1 MIYYFKRLK
10 INLKQIQNEYILNH
24 PEAVKT
30 VKSKAQLTFRQIA
43 GIRESAF
50 SISNLFSISEGE
62 QIVRAGFARW
72 PDVIAGE
79 LELLKRS
86 LVIFLSE

>member
-1 MIYYFKRLK
+1 M
-10 INLKQIQNEYILNH
+10 NLKQIQQEYILNY
-24 PEAVKT
+24 PEAAKIVKC
-30 VKSKAQLTFRQIA
+30 KAQLTFRQIA

-50 SISNLFSISEGE
+50 SISNLFSINESK
-62 QIVRAGFARW
+62 QIVRTNFARW